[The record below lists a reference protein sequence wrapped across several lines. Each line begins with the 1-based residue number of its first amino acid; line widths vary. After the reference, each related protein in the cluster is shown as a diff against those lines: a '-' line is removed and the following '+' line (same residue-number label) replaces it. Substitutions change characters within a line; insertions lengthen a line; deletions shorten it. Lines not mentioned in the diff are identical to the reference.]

1 MQNFKYH
8 NPTKVLF
15 GKDTIDLI
23 GEEIS
28 NFGIKKV
35 LLLAGSGSIKQNN
48 VYNSTVDSLRKYN
61 IEWVESWGVT
71 PNPILTHA
79 EESLTKLREFGAEA
93 VLAVGGGSVIDEA
106 KAIATGYYLDNIW
119 DLYEGGGAR
128 LTKALPLFVIQTL
141 SATGSE
147 MNSYSV
153 LTKTDDKKKWA
164 FGSPFTYPKVS
175 IIDPS
180 VQMTL
185 PWRQTV
191 NGGVDSLSHVMESY
205 FGGIDEETTLSI
217 NEALMNTVIKS
228 IDLLQEDYNNYDARA
243 DFSWASALALSGL
256 TSCSMRG
263 GEWVVHRI
271 EHGISALFPKVAH
284 AEGLA
289 VLFPA
294 WIRYVSQNKTGIF
307 ERWSSKIFGESTIEG
322 GVNAF
327 QNKLRQWKAPITL
340 GDLGIGEGDIPAIA
354 ENAIMQGS
362 IGKIKEIHYQDM
374 VNILKL
380 AL

>member
-1 MQNFKYH
+1 MDNFKYN

-15 GKDTIDLI
+15 GKNTIELI
-23 GEEIS
+23 GEEIA
-28 NFGIKKV
+28 NFGVKKI

-48 VYNSTVDSLRKYN
+48 VYNQTIESLKRN
-61 IEWVESWGVT
+61 GIEWVESWGVI
-71 PNPILTHA
+71 PNPILPHA
-79 EESLTKLREFGAEA
+79 EESLNKLREFGAEA

-106 KAIATGYYLDNIW
+106 KAIAAGYYLDNIW
-119 DLYEGGGAR
+119 ALYEGGSAR

-153 LTKTDDKKKWA
+153 LTKPEDQKKWA
-164 FGSPFTYPKVS
+164 FGSPYTYPKVS

-217 NEALMNTVIKS
+217 NEALMNSVIKS
-228 IDLLQEDYNNYDARA
+228 IDKLQIDYHNYDARA
-243 DFSWASALALSGL
+243 DFAWASALALSGL
-256 TSCSMRG
+256 TSLSMRG

-271 EHGISALFPKVAH
+271 EHGISALFPQVAH

-294 WIRYVSQNKTGIF
+294 WIRYVSPNKPGIF
-307 ERWSSKIFGESTIEG
+307 ERWSSKIFGESTIEA

-327 QNKLRQWKAPITL
+327 QDKLRQWQAPITL
-340 GDLGIGEGDIPAIA
+340 SDLGVSENDIPAIA
-354 ENAIMQGS
+354 ENAFMQGPL
-362 IGKIKEIHYQDM
+362 GKIKEIHYQDM
-374 VNILKL
+374 VNILRL